1 MKILLHENS
10 LNIRGTSTAVY
21 DYALF
26 LKKIYNY
33 DCCITYNPKNEDNSN
48 SIIEKFKTSFEV
60 IPHSNFTDVENI
72 ISNNNIDLLYIIKSG
87 GNDGKVS
94 KNVKTCVHAVFPND
108 ISQSHGDV
116 YAYVSS
122 WLSQFC
128 SNNTIPYVP
137 HMINLP
143 NVEGNLR
150 YRLNIP
156 DDAIVFGRYGGYDT
170 FDIQFVRDVIKKLL
184 EVTTNTYFL
193 FCNTPVFI
201 NDPRVIFTNNI
212 TKPEDKVAFINT
224 CDALLHA
231 RYQGETF
238 GLTVIEF
245 MYRQKPIYTYGL
257 SHEKNHYELLNG
269 QGYLYDDANQLFE
282 SLISF
287 KPHNVE
293 YAKLDEF
300 APNKVMEKFHETFIL

>member
-33 DCCITYNPKNEDNSN
+33 DCYITYNPKNEDNSN

-87 GNDGKVS
+87 ENDGKVS
-94 KNVKTCVHAVFPND
+94 KNVKTCVHAVFPNN
-108 ISQSHGDV
+108 INQSHGDV
-116 YAYVSS
+116 YAYVSR

-150 YRLNIP
+150 CRLNIP

-212 TKPEDKVAFINT
+212 TKLEDKVIFINT

-245 MYRQKPIYTYGL
+245 MYRHKPVFTYDS
-257 SHEKNHYELLNG
+257 SHEKNHYMLLNN
-269 QGYLYDDANQLFE
+269 QGYIYNNSEQLYDLLLNFT
-282 SLISF
+282 
-287 KPHNVE
+287 PHKVD
-293 YAKLDEF
+293 YLKLDEF
-300 APNKVMEKFHETFIL
+300 TPVNVMDKFYRTFIK